1 MDHRYFGVTTL
12 DPKSGSLY
20 PWEKHTSLFFL
31 FFFFLSNND
40 SNTKHTEKLQAN
52 DTHTSSSSCFP
63 LGFCVPWLDSRPQPR
78 TPGHS
83 INTANETTTKSH
95 ILPCDRHPHHMPT
108 SCLSYLQGGR
118 ILRST
123 HNTGHLLSKSE
134 GETWDL
140 NGFPLDTI
148 PSRQGRQAAR
158 CLQAA
163 PLPAV
168 VRSSPGSGTR
178 PKQRCYLTGDS
189 AAFPQSWGNSFI

>member
-20 PWEKHTSLFFL
+20 PWEKHTSLFF
-31 FFFFLSNND
+31 FFFWVTMTVTQSTQRNCRPM
-40 SNTKHTEKLQAN
+40 
-52 DTHTSSSSCFP
+52 THTHPHP
-63 LGFCVPWLDSRPQPR
+63 LASHLVSVSHGWTQGHGLEPQD
-78 TPGHS
+78 
-83 INTANETTTKSH
+83 TANETTMKSH

-134 GETWDL
+134 GEAWDS